1 MYNKGLFHDWVPK
14 PVQLLLLIIMMAVA
28 MPIGGVYTGN
38 LSHMVSGSG
47 VMQEYFLMANYA
59 TTIGMGVAMPL
70 VLRLKLRF
78 KIKHKVTAVF
88 IILAFLLF
96 VNATTSEPW
105 VIIIS
110 SLLIGFLKMIISM
123 EFFLPLM
130 MLVPVRGVFYGLLYG
145 LVLVMAQ
152 VMNFYAV
159 EYSVLYN
166 WQYFFI
172 VTALVCLL
180 MALISWVL
188 MHNQYFALKMPLYYI
203 DWLSGL
209 LFATSF
215 LSLAYVLSF
224 GRQQDWFNS
233 PNIMNGCILFFVTFA
248 ALAIRQL
255 TLKRPYLSFRIFKKN
270 NVRHGLLMLFFL
282 GMFMALG
289 SIQSIFA
296 IGILQYDQITNAK
309 LNLLMIPGIVAG
321 AVVAIIWFKKELN
334 VQMYI
339 FSGFAAMVMFT
350 IVLYLSMV
358 PEFNYERWYLPM
370 FLKGY
375 GMCALF
381 IAIWYYT
388 LDKLDVTD
396 LLPAIGFVLVWR
408 TFIAVGIFSALF
420 SWVQYRF
427 QVTSLGDL
435 AVYWDGLLLGPQETM
450 MNLKSIQINAILA
463 ANKKLLGYVIIAGIG
478 VLLYILA
485 HHFGRQR
492 FTKVKLIRT
501 LKGKALIAKRR
512 KREQLII
519 NKNLKGIKDIAGSAP

>member
-1 MYNKGLFHDWVPK
+1 
-14 PVQLLLLIIMMAVA
+14 
-28 MPIGGVYTGN
+28 
-38 LSHMVSGSG
+38 MVSGSG
-47 VMQEYFLMANYA
+47 AMQEYFLMANYA

-70 VLRLKLRF
+70 VLRFKLRF
-78 KIKHKVTAVF
+78 KIKHKVTVVF

-105 VIIIS
+105 IIIIS

-130 MLVPVRGVFYGLLYG
+130 MLIPSRGVFYGLLYG

-172 VTALVCLL
+172 VTSLVCLT
-180 MALISWVL
+180 MALVSWIT

-209 LFATSF
+209 LFATTF

-233 PNIMNGCILFFVTFA
+233 INIKNGLLLSFISFA
-248 ALAIRQL
+248 ALVIRQS

-282 GMFMALG
+282 GMFMGLG

-296 IGILQYDQITNAK
+296 VGILQYDQLTNAR
-309 LNLLMIPGIVAG
+309 LNLLMIPGIIAG
-321 AVVAIIWFKKELN
+321 AIVAIVWFKKELN

-339 FSGFAAMVMFT
+339 FSGFAAMLMFT
-350 IVLYLSMV
+350 IILYLSMV
-358 PEFNYERWYLPM
+358 PEFNYERWS
-370 FLKGY
+370 
-375 GMCALF
+375 
-381 IAIWYYT
+381 
-388 LDKLDVTD
+388 V
-396 LLPAIGFVLVWR
+396 
-408 TFIAVGIFSALF
+408 
-420 SWVQYRF
+420 
-427 QVTSLGDL
+427 
-435 AVYWDGLLLGPQETM
+435 
-450 MNLKSIQINAILA
+450 
-463 ANKKLLGYVIIAGIG
+463 
-478 VLLYILA
+478 
-485 HHFGRQR
+485 
-492 FTKVKLIRT
+492 
-501 LKGKALIAKRR
+501 
-512 KREQLII
+512 
-519 NKNLKGIKDIAGSAP
+519 